1 MSGKIIVFSGF
12 SGVGKNTIIN
22 ALRSRY
28 SSLVYIPSMTTRDMR
43 EGESEGFP
51 YFFVSKEEFM
61 ERVKNG
67 HFIEYEQIHG
77 NWYGTPKD
85 KYHEAIRNN
94 QIVVKDIDVNGAM
107 SMKEEFGNYTVLIY
121 IEPPSIDELKKRLVT
136 RGDDMDDIIR
146 RLKRVDYELSKK
158 PMFDEWIVNE
168 NLEKAIEECDEILQK
183 YTGEIAPAKY
193 RAQINTLVP
202 TRPMSSINMEKV
214 AAIKDAIIS
223 ADDIPYPKIYKE
235 NGIEYIIDGHHR
247 ILGYYAA
254 GKKSV
259 DVDVISKDE
268 LNGKLSNFRYSPV
281 SEWDSLLKEATQS

>member
-1 MSGKIIVFSGF
+1 MNGKIIVFSGF

-28 SSLVYIPSMTTRDMR
+28 SSLVYIPSMTTREMR
-43 EGESEGFP
+43 AGESEGFP

-61 ERVKNG
+61 ERIEKG
-67 HFIEYEQIHG
+67 YFIEYEQIHG

-85 KYHEAIRNN
+85 KYHEAIQKG

-121 IEPPSIDELKKRLVT
+121 IEPPSIEELKKRLVS

-158 PMFDEWIVNE
+158 PLFDEWVVNE
-168 NLEKAIEECDEILQK
+168 DLEKAIDECDQILLK
-183 YTGEIAPAKY
+183 YTGEIAPSKHSS
-193 RAQINTLVP
+193 IIKDLIP
-202 TRPMSSINMEKV
+202 TQSESSINLEKV
-214 AAIKDAIIS
+214 TAIKEAIVNG
-223 ADDIPYPKIYKE
+223 ADIPYPAIHIE
-235 NGIEYIIDGHHR
+235 NEKEYIVDGHHR

-254 GKKSV
+254 GKDQVEV
-259 DVDVISKDE
+259 DILSEDE
-268 LNGKLSNFRYSPV
+268 LREEDVSKLKKAPAADWNA
-281 SEWDSLLKEATQS
+281 LLERTKP